1 MNTFHPES
9 MLIIA
14 KQKALEEASYY
25 SVERTA
31 HRASFSRFL
40 ASLGRQLISRAE
52 KLQALN
58 NGLLPPNQLRV
69 SNMKTSKARA

>member
-9 MLIIA
+9 MLIVA
-14 KQKALEEASYY
+14 KQKALEEASFY

-31 HRASFSRFL
+31 RRASFSRFFRWLGARML
-40 ASLGRQLISRAE
+40 AHAE

-58 NGLLPPNQLRV
+58 EGLLPPAPLRI
-69 SNMKTSKARA
+69 SNMKTGKARA